1 MKHLLV
7 ASDLTALSDRA
18 IERAVRLAAQFD
30 AHLTVIHVIDE
41 ALHGAVRTHL
51 RADAEKVIGD
61 QLAGAAAGGSVKT
74 DVRVVEGEAFVEI
87 VHTAATVEADIII
100 LGMHRKQG
108 AKELFVGTTMERLLR
123 LSDRPVLVVKD
134 RPARPY
140 ERVLIPV
147 DFSVP
152 SRRALAAACRL
163 VPGGDFHV
171 IHSFEV
177 PFAGFITG
185 EAARREVEAD
195 HRARL
200 EAMVEAEMTQLLDE
214 FPGLPGQVTSSVHRG
229 AVMQVIQDRVHAL
242 RPDLVVMGTHGRTGI
257 ARAMIGSVALEI
269 LSEPP
274 SDVLAVGAW

>member
-1 MKHLLV
+1 MRR
-7 ASDLTALSDRA
+7 S
-18 IERAVRLAAQFD
+18 
-30 AHLTVIHVIDE
+30 
-41 ALHGAVRTHL
+41 L

-61 QLAGAAAGGSVKT
+61 QLRDAAGDGSVEI
-74 DVRVVEGEAFVEI
+74 DIRIVEGEAFVEI
-87 VHTAATVEADIII
+87 VHLARGAEADLIV

-108 AKELFVGTTMERLLR
+108 AKELFVGTTMERVLR

-134 RPARPY
+134 RPSKPY

-185 EAARREVEAD
+185 DAARREAEAE

-200 EAMVEAEMTQLLDE
+200 EAMVEAEMAQLLDE

-229 AVMQVIQDRVHAL
+229 AVMQVIQDRVNAL
-242 RPDLVVMGTHGRTGI
+242 RPDLIVLGTHGRTGI
-257 ARAMIGSVALEI
+257 AKAMLGSVALEI